1 MADFRALIL
10 QRHRHLQ
17 WKVFDGLGAVLMILC
32 GVCIFMFTLTVFCD
46 VGTRTLGAPWLWLQ
60 QVTTAFFA
68 WGVFLGMAA
77 ATRRNDHFYLT
88 EITKR
93 MTGAPRSAI
102 EITNRVIVLIVS
114 LLLLWF
120 GWKNALL
127 DLGSSRMPSLLPL
140 TIYTAIVPAA
150 GVLILLFTIE
160 QLVNG
165 WQHGFE
171 GPEDRDD
178 LPPVAVEGIVEGAS
192 AGPPQD
198 RSLPLGGKARNAP
211 RGLTYDCRRHPDSD
225 GHPVPGVRLHG
236 RARVVRADGRRVRRD
251 RLHPG
256 QPAVDGRPALPR
268 HRFRD
273 AARGAVLSAGRRA
286 HGLVRRRPPDDPAV
300 ADAGRTPARRA
311 RAGGGAVQ
319 HVFCRD
325 LG

>member
-10 QRHRHLQ
+10 QRHRHLK
-17 WKVFDGLGAVLMILC
+17 WKAFDKLEAVLMILC

-46 VGTRTLGAPWLWLQ
+46 VVTRTLGAPWLWLQ

-114 LLLLWF
+114 VLLIWF
-120 GWKNALL
+120 GWKNAML
-127 DLGSSRMPSLLPL
+127 DLGSYRMPSLLPL
-140 TIYTAIVPAA
+140 TVYTAIVPAA

-165 WQHGFE
+165 WKHGFE

-178 LPPVAVEGIVEGAS
+178 LPQFVAEEIAEGAER
-192 AGPPQD
+192 AKGPH
-198 RSLPLGGKARNAP
+198 
-211 RGLTYDCRRHPDSD
+211 T
-225 GHPVPGVRLHG
+225 
-236 RARVVRADGRRVRRD
+236 
-251 RLHPG
+251 
-256 QPAVDGRPALPR
+256 
-268 HRFRD
+268 
-273 AARGAVLSAGRRA
+273 
-286 HGLVRRRPPDDPAV
+286 
-300 ADAGRTPARRA
+300 
-311 RAGGGAVQ
+311 
-319 HVFCRD
+319 
-325 LG
+325 